1 MTALTLLRDLL
12 QDKAC
17 FLCGEESRL
26 PICTDCT
33 SAFRR
38 CDENWSESHLLAGT
52 ASGFSA
58 YWYEGTL
65 RQAVLQM
72 KVQGEYQLATQLA
85 GLLIGVAAS
94 LRLPESPLFVPVP
107 RYGEPARVSAH
118 QFPQVACNALAQ
130 AFGGDSGDRLLR
142 KTRRTALQTQLTDEQ
157 RLLNPTG
164 ALSVGDGAAA
174 MIQGRT
180 VVIVDDVLTTGA
192 TVRAATAV
200 ILEARPH
207 QCLYLT
213 LARSRATI
221 RAGL

>member
-1 MTALTLLRDLL
+1 VTVLTLLRDLL

-26 PICTDCT
+26 PICTACA

-38 CDENWSESHLLAGT
+38 CDENWSESHLAAGS

-85 GLLIGVAAS
+85 ELLVGRTAS
-94 LRLPESPLFVPVP
+94 LQLPQGALFVPVP
-107 RYGEPARVSAH
+107 RYGEPARVGAH
-118 QFPQVACNALAQ
+118 QFPQIACKTLAA
-130 AFGGDSGDRLLR
+130 AFRGDSGSQLLR

-157 RLLNPTG
+157 RLTNPAG
-164 ALSVGDGAAA
+164 AFSVVEGGAVV
-174 MIQGRT
+174 MRDKT

-192 TVRAATAV
+192 TVRAVTTA
-200 ILEARPH
+200 ILETRPH